1 MILQYFFE
9 GNQRDILIIATTH
22 RIRLIQQHSTT
33 MNDNRMRDDDAPQDN
48 RNNRSSRRGGMEMPD
63 DEPALDGYAR

>member
-1 MILQYFFE
+1 MIRDSFFGQTARRTYFK
-9 GNQRDILIIATTH
+9 
-22 RIRLIQQHSTT
+22 QQHSQHYD
-33 MNDNRMRDDDAPQDN
+33 MNDDMRMQEDDAQADN